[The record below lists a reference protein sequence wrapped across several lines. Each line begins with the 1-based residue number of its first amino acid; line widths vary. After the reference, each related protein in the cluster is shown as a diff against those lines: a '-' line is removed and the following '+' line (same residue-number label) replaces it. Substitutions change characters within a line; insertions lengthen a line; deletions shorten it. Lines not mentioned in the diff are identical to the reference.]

1 MTFESRVAPW
11 WDGNKRTGLT
21 AANKLMISSG
31 VGMLTITDKHM
42 DTFNAELLDFY
53 NSGNP
58 KPLKDFMYENVIIGM
73 TV

>member
-1 MTFESRVAPW
+1 
-11 WDGNKRTGLT
+11 
-21 AANKLMISSG
+21 MISSG

-42 DTFNAELLDFY
+42 DTFNTELLNFY